1 MWEEAYGAARKYL
14 KHGPW
19 YVQSHMQTGRMVHE
33 QFESL
38 QAFWP
43 ALQVLAGDVEEAI
56 ETHDAFFSLWT
67 QFGFLPESFL
77 LASRT
82 VHPSMKYYPLR
93 PELAESTYALYRAT
107 RDPYYLQQGERIL
120 KSLNGAARVPGGFAS
135 VKDVKNPRVL
145 EDRMASFFLAETC
158 KYLFLLFD
166 ETNFVHAD
174 PSRSLIFNTEGH
186 LIPVQQVLRT
196 NDGDNSKSRDAET
209 GRNASLWEKA
219 AQAVAG
225 AADAIKAAVPRPEKR
240 RASSSRDGRPDPRS
254 CPNTGRLQQLAADSF
269 VGDRE
274 SWLSPQRQR
283 AKSLPA
289 TSPAAA
295 AVCPA
300 LEPKHGKKKPQN
312 TNMLQLQGVEVQAG
326 DGFFKVREE
335 NGEAMVFRV
344 MPDLGVEMSHSDR
357 VSAHFYLFRHKEGRD
372 SIAVDESS
380 KTPAGPKVSTSTGVA
395 GAAIDMTVTGFF
407 VRLTLTSSGATVT
420 HCFPASNAMFGPR
433 KMSLHGTGSKADAVP
448 LVSASPLDGCSSQTL
463 RVKEESAHSVS
474 DASVTGSVVVVE
486 RGTCAFVSKV
496 YAAQQSGASGVIVVN
511 THGADLFMMGG
522 DGTPRQGKIRI
533 PSVMVS
539 AASGAAIRS
548 ILGQSAAKGDRVL
561 VSFGEHQ
568 FELTAPDKTQL
579 TSASG
584 SSPAAPAP
592 AAGASGGELCLR
604 APVAWGSCTDFSFHG
619 MSDWGIHVT
628 RLADGN
634 YQLMLVGQRVCCL
647 LRLSR
652 PFTRLVNAYST
663 TDRPC
668 FTVVA
673 CSLMSWVRSG
683 TPRLLHHNPCHR
695 RRQRLRTKIS
705 GLQVSRSSRL
715 AWTVGQ
721 HKMGPARLGRQLVG
735 CRTVGRRHT
744 NATKILIAAWTKT
757 VAQGVAAGTVS
768 VRHDGCKTVG
778 VCVQGTV

>member
-1 MWEEAYGAARKYL
+1 MPWLHKYCCRHPKSFVPLSCSLSHRARRYLLKSYLVFGSSALWEMWEEAYGAARKYL

-43 ALQVLAGDVEEAI
+43 ALQVLAGDIEEAI

-77 LASRT
+77 LPSRT

-107 RDPYYLQQGERIL
+107 RDPYYLQQGEQIL

-186 LIPVQQVLRT
+186 LIPVQVLRT
-196 NDGDNSKSRDAET
+196 NDSDKSKTRDEET

-225 AADAIKAAVPRPEKR
+225 AADAIKAAVPRPEKL
-240 RASSSRDGRPDPRS
+240 RAISSRDGRPDPRS

-295 AVCPA
+295 EVCPV
-300 LEPKHGKKKPQN
+300 LDSKHGKRQQQN

-344 MPDLGVEMSHSDR
+344 MPDLGVEMSHSD
-357 VSAHFYLFRHKEGRD
+357 SMAAHFYLFREKEGRD
-372 SIAVDESS
+372 STSGDETS
-380 KTPAGPKVSTSTGVA
+380 KTPASPRLSTSTDVA
-395 GAAIDMTVTGFF
+395 GAAIDMTVTGFY
-407 VRLTLTSSGATVT
+407 VQLTLPSSGAKVT
-420 HCFPASNAMFGPR
+420 YSFSASNAMFGPR

-448 LVSASPLDGCSSQTL
+448 LVSASPSDGCSSQTL
-463 RVKEESAHSVS
+463 QVNKESAHSAF

-486 RGTCAFVSKV
+486 RGSCAFVSKV

-511 THGADLFMMGG
+511 TQRADLFMMGG

-539 AASGAAIRS
+539 AASGATIRT

-568 FELTAPDKTQL
+568 FELTAPDEAQL

-584 SSPAAPAP
+584 SSPAATAPAP
-592 AAGASGGELCLR
+592 AASGADAVARALGLR
-604 APVAWGSCTDFSFHG
+604 TPVAWGSCTDFSFHG

-634 YQLMLVGQRVCCL
+634 YQLMLVGQRVCSLLAFHVLSHASSQCL
-647 LRLSR
+647 LS
-652 PFTRLVNAYST
+652 N
-663 TDRPC
+663 TDQPWC
-668 FTVVA
+668 LIVVA
-673 CSLMSWVRSG
+673 CSLMGWARSG
-683 TPRLLHHNPCHR
+683 TPRPPHHSPRQGRH
-695 RRQRLRTKIS
+695 QRLRTKIS
-705 GLQVSRSSRL
+705 GLRVRRSSRL
-715 AWTVGQ
+715 ARPVRH
-721 HKMGPARLGRQLVG
+721 HKVGPARL
-735 CRTVGRRHT
+735 
-744 NATKILIAAWTKT
+744 
-757 VAQGVAAGTVS
+757 
-768 VRHDGCKTVG
+768 
-778 VCVQGTV
+778 